1 MAKKNDYASRAKI
14 FAPFAALKGFEEAL
28 KEKEKVLVSKKV
40 ISQEEKD
47 KIGLILKDIKKNQ
60 MVEIVYYNNY
70 NNYNNYN
77 LNNGEYIKLKGLVSK
92 IDVVYQEIT
101 IVQTKI
107 NFNDIYS
114 IKIVD

>member
-28 KEKEKVLVSKKV
+28 KEKEKILVSKKV

-60 MVEIVYYNNY
+60 MVEIVY
-70 NNYNNYN
+70 YNNYN